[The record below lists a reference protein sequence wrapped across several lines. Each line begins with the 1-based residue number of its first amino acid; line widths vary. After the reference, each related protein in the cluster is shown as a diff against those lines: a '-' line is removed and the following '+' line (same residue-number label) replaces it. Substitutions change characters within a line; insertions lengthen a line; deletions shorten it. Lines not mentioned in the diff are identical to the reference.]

1 MSSELSPSFHFHNDI
16 LHVDGVAVPDIAA
29 TVGTPAYVYSR
40 SSFERQY
47 RLLKAS
53 IDPFDGQICYAV
65 KANSNLAVLKVFKE
79 LGAGFDIVS
88 GGELQR
94 VIAAGADASQ
104 VVFSGVGK
112 SIADIDLA
120 LKLEIGCF
128 NVESAAELSRIA
140 DRACLLGKTA
150 AISIRVNPDVDPKT
164 HPYISTGLKENKF
177 GVPATQALALYDFVS
192 SNEHLHAAG
201 LACHIGSQITTPQP
215 MIEALDSLLDL
226 VDQLQDNG
234 IELEH
239 LDLGGGFGATYNDEP
254 PFDFTDYS
262 QRVVAA
268 LNNRNIQIVV
278 EPGRFLVAN
287 GGLLITTVEYLK
299 PQPTDEHHN
308 FAVIDA
314 AMNDLIRPALYQAWH
329 SVDNVVRRDSNAARR
344 WDVVG
349 PVCES
354 ADFLAKDRLLTIEPG
369 DLLAVYSA
377 GAYAMVQASNYNS
390 RGRPPEV
397 LVEDDTFTVVRR
409 RETSTDMLR
418 LELPEH

>member
-1 MSSELSPSFHFHNDI
+1 MNSDLSPSFQFRNDI
-16 LHVDGVAVPDIAA
+16 LHVDDVAIPDIVAR
-29 TVGTPAYVYSR
+29 VGTPVYVYSR
-40 SSFERQY
+40 ANFERQY
-47 RLLKAS
+47 QLLESS
-53 IDPFDGQICYAV
+53 IAAFDGQICYAV
-65 KANSNLAVLKVFKE
+65 KANSNLAVLKVFNE

-94 VIAAGADASQ
+94 VMAAGADASR

-112 SIADIDLA
+112 SVADIDLA

-128 NVESAAELSRIA
+128 NVESAAELARIA
-140 DRACLLGKTA
+140 DRARLLGKIA
-150 AISIRVNPDVDPKT
+150 AVAIRVNPDVDPKT

-177 GVPATQALALYDFVS
+177 GVPADEALMLYDFIAA
-192 SNEHLHAAG
+192 NEHLQAAG

-215 MIEALDSLLDL
+215 MIEALENLLKL
-226 VDQLQDNG
+226 VDHLHDNG
-234 IELEH
+234 IELDH
-239 LDLGGGFGATYNDEP
+239 LDLGGGFSATYDAEP
-254 PFDFTDYS
+254 PFNFADYS

-268 LNNRNIQIVV
+268 LNNREIQIVV

-287 GGLLITTVEYLK
+287 GGVLVTTVEYLK
-299 PQPTDEHHN
+299 PQSSAEHHN
-308 FAVIDA
+308 FAVTDA

-329 SVDNVVRRDSNAARR
+329 GVDNVARRDSDAART
-344 WDVVG
+344 WDIVG

-397 LVEDDTFTVVRR
+397 LVEGDAFSVVRR

-418 LELPEH
+418 LELPER